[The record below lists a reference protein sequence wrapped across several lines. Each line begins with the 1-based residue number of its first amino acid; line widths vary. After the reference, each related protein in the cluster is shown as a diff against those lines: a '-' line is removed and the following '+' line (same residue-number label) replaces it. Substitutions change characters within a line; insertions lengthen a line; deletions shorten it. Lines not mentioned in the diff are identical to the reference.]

1 MPFEG
6 CGSKPLWY
14 NYVDM
19 EKIRVFLAEDHS
31 VVREGIRE
39 LISREADMDV
49 VGEAEDGEETVHQ
62 VLDLKPDI
70 VLMDIAMPRMNGIQ
84 ATQQIK
90 EALPHICILVLTAYD
105 NPEFVSAVIAA
116 GAEGYLLKNV
126 RGKELTNAIRTA
138 HAGESVLHPTIAKA
152 LFNQL
157 MHSQTKPQRGKVDV
171 LSAREGQVV
180 RLGAEGMSNKQI
192 ASALSIGPRTV
203 QTHWRNIFDKLG
215 VYSRTEAIVYCLRK
229 GWLTLEEQESSET

>member
-1 MPFEG
+1 MSLYG
-6 CGSKPLWY
+6 II
-14 NYVDM
+14 YVEIGVEM
-19 EKIRVFLAEDHS
+19 GKITVFLAEDHS
-31 VVREGIRE
+31 VVREGLRE
-39 LISREADMDV
+39 LISRETDMDII
-49 VGEAEDGEETVHQ
+49 GEAEDGEETVRQ
-62 VLDLKPDI
+62 VLNLKPDV

-90 EALPHICILVLTAYD
+90 VALPNTCILVLTAYD

-138 HAGESVLHPTIAKA
+138 HAGAFVLHPTIARA

-157 MHSQTKPQRGKVDV
+157 MHSQAKSQREKVDV
-171 LSAREGQVV
+171 LSERERQVV

-192 ASALSIGPRTV
+192 AAALSIGPRTV

-215 VYSRTEAIVYCLRK
+215 VYSRTEAIVHCLKK
-229 GWLTLEEQESSET
+229 GWLTLEE

>member
-6 CGSKPLWY
+6 WHAKPLWY
-14 NYVDM
+14 NYVEM

-31 VVREGIRE
+31 VVREGLRE
-39 LISREADMDV
+39 LILREVDMDV
-49 VGEAEDGEETVHQ
+49 VGEAEDGEETVSQ
-62 VLDLKPDI
+62 VLDLKPDV

-84 ATQQIK
+84 ATQHIK
-90 EALPHICILVLTAYD
+90 EALPRTCILVLTAYD

-138 HAGESVLHPTIAKA
+138 HAGTSVLHPTVAKA
-152 LFNQL
+152 LFEQL
-157 MHSQTKPQRGKVDV
+157 MQTQAKPQREKADV
-171 LSAREGQVV
+171 LSTRERQVV

-192 ASALSIGPRTV
+192 AAALSIGPRTV

-215 VYSRTEAIVYCLRK
+215 VYSRTEAIVRCLRK
-229 GWLTLEEQESSET
+229 GWLTLEEQESDET